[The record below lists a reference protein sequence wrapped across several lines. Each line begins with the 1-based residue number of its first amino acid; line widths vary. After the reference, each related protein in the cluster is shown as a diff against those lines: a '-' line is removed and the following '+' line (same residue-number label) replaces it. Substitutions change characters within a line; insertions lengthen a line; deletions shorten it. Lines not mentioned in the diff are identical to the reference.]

1 MGFVNDLYFLAHNF
15 RKNIDIVL
23 WGLDCVGFCWVRW
36 NYQFWFVM
44 LWLPMY
50 LGWFSA
56 YLNFNFFY
64 YITLSIYKSRIV
76 CVSYS
81 LFYFLRKNWMC
92 HIVIGGGKIGS
103 LKAFGFMVCKSQ
115 SLHMVFWPRLPCLFN
130 PFGYTFTSKCWWV
143 MTPNLDQ
150 RIKYA
155 KLLVIIWLFDIAFA
169 TVHVWIAQNAL
180 SMCLRF
186 TLCGFIDTVYETH
199 NLKKKM

>member
-130 PFGYTFTSKCWWV
+130 PFGWKKTWWNRTLHMVYIYIYIHTMGATLPHPSVDESWHLIWTSV
-143 MTPNLDQ
+143 LNTQ
-150 RIKYA
+150 S
-155 KLLVIIWLFDIAFA
+155 F
-169 TVHVWIAQNAL
+169 QSL
-180 SMCLRF
+180 SDYL
-186 TLCGFIDTVYETH
+186 I
-199 NLKKKM
+199 